1 MVKSPLGCT
10 DRKPDCTTTLC
21 TPQLPQLPPGA
32 VQEFYQSSSRRGMTT
47 TRRPP
52 RAEQHDM
59 FPDRLGC
66 SQPWKRIPS
75 IQDPHLR
82 NDAWMDYCRFVHG
95 WLKEGALQILGP
107 TLH

>member
-10 DRKPDCTTTLC
+10 DRKPDCSYDFCARAATTLC

-66 SQPWKRIPS
+66 SQPW
-75 IQDPHLR
+75 LVLEL
-82 NDAWMDYCRFVHG
+82 AC
-95 WLKEGALQILGP
+95 
-107 TLH
+107 